1 MKELIIFILITL
13 WTSFIYSLPI
23 LALWI
28 ISLNAQRGNMNLELV
43 VIILIFGLGMILISN
58 T

>member
-28 ISLNAQRGNMNLELV
+28 IILNAQRGNMNLELV
-43 VIILIFGLGMILISN
+43 AIILIFGLGMILISN

>member
-1 MKELIIFILITL
+1 MKEIIIFILITL

-28 ISLNAQRGNMNLELV
+28 ISLLDKEANMDLELV
-43 VIILIFGLGMILISN
+43 AIILIFGLGMLLISN

>member
-1 MKELIIFILITL
+1 MKEIIIFILITL

-28 ISLNAQRGNMNLELV
+28 ISLLDKEVNMDLELV
-43 VIILIFGLGMILISN
+43 AIILIFGLGMLLISN

>member
-1 MKELIIFILITL
+1 MKEIIIFILITL
-13 WTSFIYSLPI
+13 WTSFIYLLPI

-28 ISLNAQRGNMNLELV
+28 IILNAQKGNMYLELV
-43 VIILIFGLGMILISN
+43 AIILIFGLEMILISN